1 MRLALLVTFLVTA
14 PTQAMQQAVS
24 PAELCAHSPLVV
36 EAEVTGHQGMWN
48 DSLIETH
55 HDLHVHKVFKGELKQ
70 DSVTVVVPGGTA
82 GGVTLSISESPTLRN
97 DHRYVLLL
105 TTRPDGAWTVSGG
118 PQGVFALTGAEAVP
132 MDVLRKSLGAC
143 HVR

>member
-1 MRLALLVTFLVTA
+1 MRLALLIPLLVTA
-14 PTQAMQQAVS
+14 PSVAMQQAVS

-36 EAEVTGHQGMWN
+36 EAEITGHQGMWN

-55 HDLHVHKVFKGELKQ
+55 HDLHVHRVFKGELTE
-70 DSVTVVVPGGTA
+70 DSITVVVPGGTA
-82 GGVTLSISESPTLRN
+82 SGVTLAISESPSLRN
-97 DHRYVLLL
+97 DHRYLLLL

-118 PQGVFALTGAEAVP
+118 PQGVFALTGAEAVS
-132 MDVLRKSLGAC
+132 MDVLRTSLEAC